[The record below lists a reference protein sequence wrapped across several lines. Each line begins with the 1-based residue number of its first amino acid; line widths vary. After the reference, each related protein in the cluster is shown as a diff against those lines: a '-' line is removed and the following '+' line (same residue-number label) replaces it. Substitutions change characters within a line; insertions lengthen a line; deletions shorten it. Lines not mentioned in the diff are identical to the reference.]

1 MNPPPLRERV
11 RRYVAE
17 LGGPCEVADDVD
29 LFGTGALKSMQL
41 MELIN
46 HLEDTYGLQVEE
58 RDVMTGRLRSVVA
71 IAALV
76 AERGAWS

>member
-11 RRYVAE
+11 RRYLAE
-17 LGGPCEVADDVD
+17 LGGPREVADDVD